1 MPHRAFHR
9 AIGNFAEVKVSP
21 DGNIISDEVWQKNVN
36 SWLPTD
42 EDRAFVTSLMKPCY
56 EHGKIAGW
64 IAPPTRGIHGHPFD
78 FDYVK
83 FN

>member
-1 MPHRAFHR
+1 
-9 AIGNFAEVKVSP
+9 V
-21 DGNIISDEVWQKNVN
+21 ISDTEWAKNVDT
-36 SWLPTD
+36 WLPTD
-42 EDRAFVTSLMKPCY
+42 TDRAFVTALMKPCY

-78 FDYVK
+78 FDYVR